1 MQLLFDLKLNAVDEK
16 VCQTFVDKMDEMRD
30 KIEKRMEETIH
41 VNLKEEIESK
51 CSILEGNTETGI
63 CKKVGNAELLIF
75 EKIKELSRHLMKRE
89 EKMKQKMKNIE
100 ADVTK
105 IRETLNDVDFKIDNI
120 ERGLYDFEINK
131 KNNLIFYGVR
141 MEENENMMN
150 KIDDVLKEYL
160 NIGRKIPLQRV
171 SLIQKGIQTKRFQK
185 IR

>member
-1 MQLLFDLKLNAVDEK
+1 
-16 VCQTFVDKMDEMRD
+16 
-30 KIEKRMEETIH
+30 
-41 VNLKEEIESK
+41 
-51 CSILEGNTETGI
+51 
-63 CKKVGNAELLIF
+63 
-75 EKIKELSRHLMKRE
+75 
-89 EKMKQKMKNIE
+89 MKNIE

-105 IRETLNDVDFKIDNI
+105 IRETLSDVDSKIDNI
-120 ERGLYDFEINK
+120 EKGLYDFETNK

-171 SLIQKGIQTKRFQK
+171 SLIQKGIQTKRILK